1 MPIIDAID
9 LYQDAKKN
17 GYAVGAFDTN
27 VGNPDFIMSII
38 DAAEELDTPV
48 IIQGGAKPLSELY
61 DIRAFGRAIVSLA
74 QDRDAQVVLHLNQV
88 TDLDQ
93 VRAALDCGFNS
104 VMISTG
110 HMSLKENINF
120 TKKAVE
126 IAGIYNA
133 AVEGKLGKLGGR
145 EDAEETSQLRT
156 DPKEAIKFVKETG
169 IDVFVPS
176 IGTVY
181 GVHEK
186 KPKLDLD
193 LLSKL
198 DKGLKIGMVI
208 HGASG
213 LTERNYRDLI
223 ERGAVK
229 INVSTA
235 MRTSYLKNIKKALA
249 KAPESTLPYEITA
262 QARGDIKKIVMELMR
277 LFKGQ
282 WD

>member
-9 LYQDAKKN
+9 LYQDAKDK

-38 DAAEELDTPV
+38 DAAEELDSPV

-74 QDRDAQVVLHLNQV
+74 QDRDARVVLHLNQV

-93 VRAALDCGFNS
+93 IRAALDCGFNS
-104 VMISTG
+104 IMISTG
-110 HMSLKENINF
+110 QMTLKENIEF

-126 IAGIYNA
+126 IAEVYNA

-145 EDAEETSQLRT
+145 EDVDDTPQSRT
-156 DPKEAIKFVKETG
+156 DPEEAVKFVKETG
-169 IDVFVPS
+169 IDVFAPS

-181 GVHEK
+181 GMHME

-193 LLSKL
+193 LLSRLQADL
-198 DKGLKIGMVI
+198 DIGMVI

-213 LTERNYRDLI
+213 LTTRNYRDLI
-223 ERGAVK
+223 ERGTVK

-235 MRTSYLKNIKKALA
+235 MRTAYLKNIRDALK

-262 QARGDIKKIVMELMR
+262 MARGEIKKIVMELMR